1 MLDRAKRLRNGSTP
15 FEAMLWR
22 HLSRSQLRGY
32 KFRRQHVIGNCIADF
47 FCPPKGLIVEVD
59 GDTHDPGRDA
69 VRGAINLLFG
79 YETIRF
85 SNVDV
90 GKNIEGV
97 LAAILI
103 RLESLPDCWPHPS
116 IPSPKGEGK

>member
-15 FEAMLWR
+15 FGARLWR
-22 HLSRSQLRGY
+22 HFSRSQLRGY
-32 KFRRQHVIGNCIADF
+32 KFRPQHVIGNCIADS
-47 FCPPKGLIVEVD
+47 FCPPKGLIVKVD

-69 VRGAINLLFG
+69 VRDATNLQFG
-79 YETIRF
+79 YRTIRF
-85 SNVDV
+85 SNGDV

-103 RLESLPDCWPHPS
+103 RLESLPDRWPHPS
-116 IPSPKGEGK
+116 IPSPKGVGK